1 MVAETLFSKI
11 INSVERHMKKVFIS
25 LLMVMCTHLVY
36 SQSTFNVKGVIEDTL
51 GNPLIYSTVLL
62 LDTDS
67 TMVDFTRSELDGSF
81 RFKGVSSGEY
91 LVKTTFVGFIP
102 LHSKVNSRGGKD
114 VDLGILKMSELAAE
128 LMEIVIKAAK
138 AQIKMRGDTIEY
150 DVSTFKVPD
159 GSTVEDLIRKLPGM
173 EVDQDGAMRSDG
185 KDVTEVTVD
194 GKSFFGNNPKAA
206 TQNLPSE
213 SISKV
218 QVFDRKTEEE
228 EITGST
234 AQSQEKT
241 MNLELKEDF
250 KTGGFGRVVA
260 GVGTEDRKEIKGNFN
275 RFNEKIQFSLVGVG
289 NNTGRNGLSWDDYQD
304 FLGSQS
310 FNFDSNLE
318 YGFGGGGNRF
328 FFFSGGSNSLESS
341 IQSVFFQGRQNSGFP
356 ENYNGGANFNYDH
369 NKLKISSVYYYNQA
383 GLVSTT
389 ETDRDRFF
397 PNFVQNEEGSNQ
409 KDDISRGHRGE
420 FTIESELDS
429 LHSIKFEFNAAAI
442 DQEKIYNGENDLFR
456 NSIYQSRGVVNNV
469 NLQSGYLGNSALIF
483 RKKFK
488 KKGRRIGMNISY
500 LFTHLNDDRDQK
512 SLTTF
517 FDENGVEES
526 RLDLNQFNANV
537 GDKKVFKANAI
548 FVEPLSKKFFFQTFA
563 NHSQRRET
571 GEREV
576 LDRKENSDIVNE
588 FLTRT
593 SINNIDMNRVGASMR
608 YSHNGVNIT
617 TGLAYQQFELSGSY
631 SSINESLFSGEIDR
645 GFDNVIPH
653 LAVNYTPGRNMYL
666 SMGYTRTANEPQIQ
680 DLQPVIDNANPL
692 FITEGN
698 PDLTPQIGNDINAY
712 MSRSFPA
719 SGIRISL
726 NGRFTLFDNY
736 IGRSESIDDQGITSY
751 KPINIEDGNQGNIW
765 FSVNLPI
772 IQNKFTTRW
781 NLSTNV
787 SDLPAQV
794 NGVMNNTKV
803 VTLNPRLTIS
813 YTPTKDFLLS
823 LNGFYRNSN
832 TSYDINSSQDQ
843 TVINKGFE
851 LEFNTKLV
859 GGIYLASRLN
869 YNKFTNDRFGQD
881 LSVPILNASIY
892 RQFLKGNKGELRLAI
907 YDAFDENVSLQQGT
921 YGNGI
926 SQSLTNALGRYVMLS
941 FTYNI
946 KGLQSGVNKRRGFH

>member
-1 MVAETLFSKI
+1 
-11 INSVERHMKKVFIS
+11 MKKVLVS
-25 LLMVMCTHLVY
+25 LVLVIAFYTSY
-36 SQSTFNVKGVIEDTL
+36 SQSNFNVKGVLEDTL
-51 GNPLIYSTVLL
+51 GNPLIYSTVIL

-81 RFKGVSSGEY
+81 RFKDILSGEY
-91 LVKTTFVGFIP
+91 IVKSTFVGFIP
-102 LHSKVNSRGGKD
+102 LHTRVSSRVGKD
-114 VDLGILKMSELAAE
+114 VDLGVLKMTELAAE

-138 AQIKMRGDTIEY
+138 AQIMMRGDTIEY
-150 DVSTFKVPD
+150 DVSTFKVPE
-159 GSTVEDLIRKLPGM
+159 GSTVEDLIRRLPGM
-173 EVDQDGAMRSDG
+173 EVDQDGTMRSDG

-194 GKSFFGNNPKAA
+194 GKSFFGSNPKAA

-218 QVFDRKTEEE
+218 QVYDRKTEEE
-228 EITGST
+228 EITGAT

-250 KTGGFGRVVA
+250 KSGGFGRVVA
-260 GVGTEDRKEIKGNFN
+260 GVGTEDRKEVKGNFN

-318 YGFGGGGNRF
+318 YGFGGGGGRF
-328 FFFSGGSNSLESS
+328 FFFSGGGGNSLESS

-356 ENYNGGANFNYDH
+356 ENYNGGVNFNYDH

-383 GLVSTT
+383 GLVSRT

-397 PNFVQNEEGSNQ
+397 PNFVQNEEGSNDR
-409 KDDISRGHRGE
+409 DDVSRGHRGE
-420 FTIESELDS
+420 FTIEADLDS

-442 DQEKIYNGENDLFR
+442 DQEKIFDGQNNLFR
-456 NSIYQSRGVVNNV
+456 NQVLQNTGVVNNV

-488 KKGRRIGMNISY
+488 KKGRRLGVNASY
-500 LFTHLNDDRDQK
+500 LFTQLEDDRDQR

-517 FDENGVEES
+517 FDENGAEES
-526 RLDLNQFNANV
+526 NLNLNQLNTND
-537 GDKKVFKANAI
+537 GDKKVFKANAL
-548 FVEPLSKKFFFQTFA
+548 FVEPLSNKVFFQTFV

-576 LDRKENSDIVNE
+576 LDRQENSDIVNE
-588 FLTRT
+588 FLTR
-593 SINNIDMNRVGASMR
+593 SSVNNIDMNRVGASLR
-608 YSHNGVNIT
+608 YSYNGVNIT
-617 TGLAYQQFELSGSY
+617 TGLAYQNFDLSGSY
-631 SSINESLFSGEIDR
+631 QSVNQSLFSGEIDR
-645 GFDNVIPH
+645 DFNNLIPH
-653 LAVNYTPGRNMYL
+653 LAVNYRPGRNMYL
-666 SMGYTRTANEPQIQ
+666 SAGYTRTAIEPQIQ

-698 PDLTPQIGNDINAY
+698 PDLTPQIGNDINTY
-712 MSRSFPA
+712 ISRSFPA
-719 SGIRISL
+719 SGIRLSL

-736 IGRSESIDDQGITSY
+736 IGRSETIDDQGVTSY
-751 KPINIEDGNQGNIW
+751 KPINIEDGVQGNLW

-781 NLSTNV
+781 NLSTNI
-787 SDLPAQV
+787 SDLPAEV
-794 NGVMNNTKV
+794 NGVMNNTHV

-813 YTPTKDFLLS
+813 YTPSKDLMLS
-823 LNGFYRNSN
+823 INGFYRNSN
-832 TSYDINSSQDQ
+832 TTYDINSSQDQ
-843 TVINKGFE
+843 TVVNKGFE
-851 LEFNTKLV
+851 MEFNTKLV

-921 YGNGI
+921 YGNGV
-926 SQSLTNALGRYVMLS
+926 SQSLTNALGRYVMMS

-946 KGLQSGVNKRRGFH
+946 KGLQSGVNKRRGFHK

>member
-1 MVAETLFSKI
+1 
-11 INSVERHMKKVFIS
+11 MKKLFIS
-25 LLMVMCTHLVY
+25 LFLMVGFY
-36 SQSTFNVKGVIEDTL
+36 SSYAQSTFNVKGVLEDTL

-81 RFKGVSSGEY
+81 RFKDVASGEY
-91 LVKTTFVGFIP
+91 LVKSTFVGFIP
-102 LHSKVNSRGGKD
+102 LHTSVRSRGGRD
-114 VDLGILKMSELAAE
+114 VDLGVLKMTELAAE

-150 DVSTFKVPD
+150 DVSTFKVPE

-194 GKSFFGNNPKAA
+194 GKSFFGSNPKAA

-234 AQSQEKT
+234 SQSQEKT
-241 MNLELKEDF
+241 MNLELKDDF
-250 KTGGFGRVVA
+250 KSGGFGRVIA
-260 GVGTEDRKEIKGNFN
+260 GIGTEDRKEIKGNFN

-328 FFFSGGSNSLESS
+328 FFFSGGGNSLESS

-356 ENYNGGANFNYDH
+356 ENYNGGVNFNYDH

-383 GLVSTT
+383 GLVSNTV
-389 ETDRDRFF
+389 TDRDRFF
-397 PNFVQNEEGSNQ
+397 PNFVQNEEGQNDR
-409 KDDISRGHRGE
+409 DDVSRGHRAE
-420 FTIESELDS
+420 VTVEKEIDS

-442 DQEKIYNGENDLFR
+442 DQEKLFTGENDLFR
-456 NSIYQSRGVVNNV
+456 NQVYQSRGVVNNT
-469 NLQSGYLGNSALIF
+469 NLQTGYLGNSALIF

-488 KKGRRIGMNISY
+488 KKGRRMGLNVSY
-500 LFTHLNDDRDQK
+500 LFTHLNDDRDQR
-512 SLTTF
+512 STTTF
-517 FDENGVEES
+517 FDENGGTTS
-526 RLDLNQFNANV
+526 ILDLNQFNTTE
-537 GDKKVFKANAI
+537 GDKKVFKANAL
-548 FVEPLSKKFFFQTFA
+548 FVEPISKKFYFQGFA
-563 NHSQRRET
+563 NHSQRKET
-571 GEREV
+571 GDREV
-576 LDRKENSDIVNE
+576 LDRNENSDIVNE
-588 FLTRT
+588 FLTR
-593 SINNIDMNRVGASMR
+593 SSVNNIDMNRVGASLR

-617 TGLAYQQFELSGSY
+617 TGLAYQQFDLSGSY
-631 SSINESLFSGEIDR
+631 KSVNESLFSGEIDR
-645 GFDNVIPH
+645 DFNNMIPH
-653 LAVNYTPGRNMYL
+653 LSVNYTPGRNMYL
-666 SMGYTRTANEPQIQ
+666 SIGYTRTATEPQIQ

-698 PDLTPQIGNDINAY
+698 PDLTPQVSDNINGY
-712 MSRSFPA
+712 ISRSFPA

-726 NGRFTLFDNY
+726 NGRFSIFDNY
-736 IGRSESIDDQGITSY
+736 IGRSENIDDQGVTTY
-751 KPINIEDGNQGNIW
+751 QPINISDGSQGNMW

-781 NLSTNV
+781 NLNTNI
-787 SDLPAQV
+787 SDLPAEV
-794 NGVMNNTKV
+794 NGVMNNTNV
-803 VTLNPRLTIS
+803 VTLNPRVTIN
-813 YTPTKDFLLS
+813 YTPTKDLLLS
-823 LNGFYRNSN
+823 LNAFYRNSN
-832 TSYDINSSQDQ
+832 TTYDINSSQDQ
-843 TVINKGFE
+843 TVVNKGFG

-859 GGIYLASRLN
+859 GGLYLASRLN

-907 YDAFDENVSLQQGT
+907 YDALDENVNLQQGT
-921 YGNGI
+921 YGNGV